1 MASPEANSRL
11 KQVLI
16 PDLEKIIK
24 HASWRKHSKLAT
36 ECKSVIE
43 HLTTPNQNPS
53 SPTTQSD
60 PDSSPSHP
68 GVLLYFSLFDSDLI
82 LSPFINSISSNH
94 SKAVEP
100 ALDAVQKLIA
110 HGYLHGE
117 ADPGGG
123 TDAQLLSKV
132 IESVCKCHDLGEENV
147 ELLVIKTL
155 LSAVTSVTLRIH
167 GDSLL
172 QVVRTCYDV
181 YLNSKNVV
189 NQTTAKAS
197 LVQMLVIV
205 FRRMEADSST
215 VPLQPIVV
223 RANGAGRKGRY
234 RWVDDYVCAGVYH

>member
-1 MASPEANSRL
+1 MASPEADSRL

-16 PDLEKIIK
+16 PALEKIIK
-24 HASWRKHSKLAT
+24 NASWRKHSKLAT

-68 GVLLYFSLFDSDLI
+68 GVLLR
-82 LSPFINSISSNH
+82 
-94 SKAVEP
+94 EP

-155 LSAVTSVTLRIH
+155 LSAI
-167 GDSLL
+167 GDFANSWGFF
-172 QVVRTCYDV
+172 VASGEDV
-181 YLNSKNVV
+181 L
-189 NQTTAKAS
+189 
-197 LVQMLVIV
+197 
-205 FRRMEADSST
+205 
-215 VPLQPIVV
+215 
-223 RANGAGRKGRY
+223 
-234 RWVDDYVCAGVYH
+234 